1 MEDWAKIRYLR
12 RQGLSIRKIAAEVGC
27 SKKTVERA
35 LASDAPPVYKKRASS
50 ETSFTPFES
59 RVRALLEQSPTLPA
73 TVIAQRVGWCGSI
86 TWFRDNVRR
95 IRPEYMPA
103 DPVDTLTHSPGR
115 EIQCDLTFAPGGLP
129 DADGVYRALPVLV
142 MAASHSRFAAACV
155 LPSRT
160 TDDLIAGMWQL
171 ITRDFQAVPDR
182 FVWDH
187 ESGIGK
193 AKLCEPVAAF
203 GGALGCRIVQT
214 PPRDPES
221 KGIVERTNGYM
232 KRSFFPGRRFSD
244 PVDVQAQLDEW
255 FTTIANARV
264 HTTLKATPAD
274 LFAADQRAMRPLPPY
289 PPVFG
294 VRPAVRLPRNY
305 YVTVDTNQ
313 YSVDPT
319 FIDRLVT
326 VRSTLDEIAVTGP
339 HGEPA
344 AVHPRHWGQ
353 H

>member
-1 MEDWAKIRYLR
+1 
-12 RQGLSIRKIAAEVGC
+12 
-27 SKKTVERA
+27 
-35 LASDAPPVYKKRASS
+35 
-50 ETSFTPFES
+50 
-59 RVRALLEQSPTLPA
+59 
-73 TVIAQRVGWCGSI
+73 
-86 TWFRDNVRR
+86 
-95 IRPEYMPA
+95 MPA

-182 FVWDH
+182 LVWDH

-193 AKLCEPVAAF
+193 AKLSAPVAAF

-232 KRSFFPGRRFSD
+232 KTSFFPARRFTS
-244 PVDVQAQLDEW
+244 PKDVQTQLDDW
-255 FTTIANARV
+255 FTTVANVRTHAV
-264 HTTLKATPAD
+264 LKTSPAEAFTTD
-274 LFAADQRAMRPLPPY
+274 RAGMRPLPPY
-289 PPVFG
+289 TPTFG
-294 VRPAVRLPRNY
+294 TRPAVRLPRNY
-305 YVTVDTNQ
+305 YVTVDTNH
-313 YSVDPT
+313 YSSTPPT
-319 FIDRLVT
+319 
-326 VRSTLDEIAVTGP
+326 STDSSRCTP
-339 HGEPA
+339 PCTTS
-344 AVHPRHWGQ
+344 P
-353 H
+353 